1 MRLRSSKTNNQT
13 NDINIEQK
21 VKRLEQT
28 IVEHEQEIIR
38 NKEPEG
44 VLENITNL
52 LENPNKRPI
61 FEEELE
67 TAGYLEEFSW
77 EDTKNDYNRSNKKQE
92 FIKNLES
99 WTLKKPATVAKE
111 RACTINKVNL
121 KRGAYFLLGNYLINE
136 SSKEVQY
143 LKFPG
148 PVYQRIANIIEI
160 IGKHFLL
167 LPIPTNYFTGRHSQK
182 RKVVSFTNWLQYEHD
197 GENSD
202 DNLDSD
208 LEL

>member
-67 TAGYLEEFSW
+67 TAGY
-77 EDTKNDYNRSNKKQE
+77 K
-92 FIKNLES
+92 
-99 WTLKKPATVAKE
+99 
-111 RACTINKVNL
+111 
-121 KRGAYFLLGNYLINE
+121 
-136 SSKEVQY
+136 
-143 LKFPG
+143 
-148 PVYQRIANIIEI
+148 
-160 IGKHFLL
+160 
-167 LPIPTNYFTGRHSQK
+167 
-182 RKVVSFTNWLQYEHD
+182 
-197 GENSD
+197 
-202 DNLDSD
+202 
-208 LEL
+208 